1 MTHADLLVAFD
12 ALADQLRAEIADA
25 EALLARLEAA
35 DGEDDAA

>member
-1 MTHADLLVAFD
+1 MTDADLLVAFD

-25 EALLARLEAA
+25 RALLARLEA